1 LVPGPSLTPVPPLN
15 PGPALT
21 AGAGAPIPF
30 KNGSFEQ
37 PVVTK
42 RLSNMEGGNPATTA
56 ETDWGHLT
64 RGKGKGEGALLV
76 GLTNE
81 IARTGK
87 QSFYVDF
94 AGITGK
100 QFSGALMTQMVPVK
114 AEQVYKVGMW
124 GRTDKERPLTLD
136 QRRPYLRMEF
146 EYYQQDEATQVKDT
160 DNRVTLIP
168 GSMKR
173 LLFTSSQWSQAYGVV
188 RTPKD
193 AALMKV
199 TFVFNVPNGPGKTD
213 GVLFF
218 DDAFIQELP
227 NTFPVSASDEILVE
241 EAEQEEPAP
250 DSANAAPSAPAE
262 GSPKPPVQDPP
273 K

>member
-1 LVPGPSLTPVPPLN
+1 
-15 PGPALT
+15 
-21 AGAGAPIPF
+21 
-30 KNGSFEQ
+30 
-37 PVVTK
+37 
-42 RLSNMEGGNPATTA
+42 MEGGNPATTA

-64 RGKGKGEGALLV
+64 RGKGQGEGKLLV

-94 AGITGK
+94 AAITGK
-100 QFSGALMTQMVPVK
+100 QFSGALMTQMIPVK
-114 AEQVYKVGMW
+114 PGQVYKVGMW

-146 EYYQQDEATQVKDT
+146 EYYQPDEETQVGDT
-160 DNRVTLIP
+160 DHRVTRLP
-168 GSMKR
+168 GSAKR
-173 LLFTSSQWSQAYGVV
+173 LLFTSSRWSEAYGVV
-188 RTPKD
+188 RTPKE

-218 DDAFIQELP
+218 DDAFVQELP
-227 NTFPVSASDEILVE
+227 ATFPVDASDEIVVAE
-241 EAEQEEPAP
+241 EGQDEPEP
-250 DSANAAPSAPAE
+250 DAANSAPAGTGE
-262 GSPKPPVQDPP
+262 APAKPAAPAQPK
-273 K
+273 